1 MDGGM
6 MMVDGWRDLSI
17 DRVVGRREEGL
28 RLRRRTEEPPSIHS
42 NDNDNDNTYHRH
54 SPIYLCVYLFTHSL
68 HYYGSSVLLLRV
80 GIDWGAA
87 IDLPITGLRASMPS
101 MLVVDPYSIII
112 IDHRSSMRH

>member
-28 RLRRRTEEPPSIHS
+28 RLRRRTEEPPSLH
-42 NDNDNDNTYHRH
+42 NDNDNNNNTYHH
-54 SPIYLCVYLFTHSL
+54 HYHPPIYLCVYLFTHSL

-80 GIDWGAA
+80 GIDWVAA
-87 IDLPITGLRASMPS
+87 IDLPITGSWASM
-101 MLVVDPYSIII
+101 LI
-112 IDHRSSMRH
+112 IDP